1 MGLIGLMGLAGCSG
15 EHVEEPEAAGDDTE
29 QVAKTTPI
37 AFSTDLPEQQKVT
50 RSEPLETY
58 ATEFKVWGYKN
69 MSESAGSYGNRETV
83 FPGYTVSWEAN
94 TAATTASNTHDWE
107 YVVGSQTIKYWDWS
121 AKAYRFFGATSYEGE
136 DTGGPYTENKTYGT
150 YKTYATYDAY
160 EVTMS
165 VDATAPDGAPY
176 YSKMWFSTGELPTYS
191 DKQFGKPVTL
201 EFVKPFARVRF
212 KFTYVYPR
220 EGIILTGKSF
230 KPTDGSKIV
239 RRGSLTIGFPLDGTA
254 TKESLVSAAA
264 DGTDAKTLDA
274 FTEDWDPEDDSKV
287 YTETDEGWYT
297 VLPNNT
303 QGSYTLNV
311 NINGTPRTAVVPAN
325 YMTWLP
331 GYQYTYVFKI
341 TEEGGVEIDLVASA
355 FNAWTDLVT
364 TREVYNW

>member
-1 MGLIGLMGLAGCSG
+1 MGLAGCSG

-107 YVVGSQTIKYWDWS
+107 YVGGSQTIKYWDWS
-121 AKAYRFFGATSYEGE
+121 AKAYRFFGATSYLGE

-150 YKTYATYDAY
+150 YKTYATYEAY

-191 DKQFGKPVTL
+191 DKQFGKQVTL

-212 KFTYVYPR
+212 RFIYVYPR

-230 KPTDGSKIV
+230 KPTDGSKIA
-239 RRGSLTIGFPLDGTA
+239 RRGSLTIGFPLNGTA
-254 TKESLVSAAA
+254 TKESLVSATPNS
-264 DGTDAKTLDA
+264 DPDPDVSKVLEA
-274 FTEDWDPEDDSKV
+274 FTEDWDPEDYSKV
-287 YTETDEGWYT
+287 YTETDGGWYT
-297 VLPNNT
+297 VLPNTT
-303 QGSYTLNV
+303 QGSYKLSVDV
-311 NINGTPRTAVVPAN
+311 NKTTRYAEVPAE
-325 YMTWLP
+325 YMHWKS
-331 GYQYTYVFKI
+331 GYQYTYIFKI
-341 TEEGGVEIDLVASA
+341 MEEGGVEFDLVSSA
-355 FNAWTDLVT
+355 FSPWTEQNL
-364 TREVYNW
+364 TRELYNW